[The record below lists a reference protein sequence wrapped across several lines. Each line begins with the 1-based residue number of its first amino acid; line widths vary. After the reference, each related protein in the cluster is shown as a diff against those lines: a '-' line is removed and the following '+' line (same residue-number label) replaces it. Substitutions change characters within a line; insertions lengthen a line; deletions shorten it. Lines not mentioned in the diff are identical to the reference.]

1 VQAIGVLNN
10 AAMTEIPA
18 VQANAA
24 PAQPRQLRPAAVWT
38 LAAAAVLALAV
49 DAWWPEGRWIEA
61 LFATAVALTIVAVLA
76 LAVPRLLA
84 AVALTGGLLVL
95 IRTVSESKRALTD
108 LPLHAYDLVALVT
121 SWPAPGALWS
131 NHIFYLLALFGM
143 LAAVVALAAFVWR
156 IDGTRLRRS
165 HALAAV
171 PCLAMLAWLASVAN
185 GDRMHSE
192 IFSERSDIAFFF
204 SSWSETAAALRRG
217 QVMDAAAQAS
227 GAPLHIPASCQPASK
242 PPHII
247 LIHEESVVQPSQFPA
262 LHYDKSLDPFFLSHD
277 GKLHKLRVETYGGAS
292 WLTEFSVL
300 TGISARSSGGLS
312 NFVQSVM
319 AGKVRDTLP
328 QALARCGYRNIAVY
342 PMLRIFLSIDRF
354 FTGAG
359 IHEILDAKDQ
369 RAEGPN
375 ERDRFYFASALA
387 AFERHLKTS
396 QQPMFAFI
404 ETMAAHGSYDYTYMP
419 EEKVPGGGPGTPPRM
434 HEYLRRLALGRI
446 DYDAMRAELDRRF
459 PGERFLIVHYGD
471 HQPAVT
477 RPLLGFTE
485 STSFEEVMR
494 SGNDAAFITYYVV
507 DGVRYAPPLL
517 PAAEILDVPYLGT
530 VILEAAGLPLSDVY
544 RERKRLIAICEG
556 RYHGCPGGEIANF
569 HRRMI
574 NSGLMDAL

>member
-1 VQAIGVLNN
+1 
-10 AAMTEIPA
+10 MTEIPTVPADA
-18 VQANAA
+18 VSAA
-24 PAQPRQLRPAAVWT
+24 RASRPLWPAIVWA
-38 LAAAAVLALAV
+38 LVAAAALALAA
-49 DAWWPEGRWIEA
+49 DAWWPEGRWADA
-61 LFATAVALTIVAVLA
+61 LFATTVALTIGGVIAI
-76 LAVPRLLA
+76 AVPRLLA
-84 AVALTGGLLVL
+84 ALVLTGALLAVLRTASGL
-95 IRTVSESKRALTD
+95 KRQLTD
-108 LPLHAYDLVALVT
+108 LPLHAYDLLTLT
-121 SWPAPGALWS
+121 SWPALAALWS
-131 NHIFYLLALFGM
+131 SHAVYV
-143 LAAVVALAAFVWR
+143 LAALGALVAAVAVAIFAWR
-156 IDGTRLRRS
+156 ISSTRLRRAHS
-165 HALAAV
+165 LFAI
-171 PCLAMLAWLASVAN
+171 PCLAALAWLAAMAN
-185 GDRMHSE
+185 GERMHSE

-204 SSWSETAAALRRG
+204 SSWSETAEVLRRG
-217 QVMDAAAQAS
+217 QVIEAAARAS
-227 GAPLHIPASCQPASK
+227 GAPLRVPASCQPASK

-262 LHYDKSLDPFFLSHD
+262 IRYDRSLDPFFLSRD

-300 TGISARSSGGLS
+300 TGISALSSGGIR
-312 NFVQSVM
+312 NFVQAVM
-319 AGKVRDTLP
+319 AGKVRETLP
-328 QALARCGYRNIAVY
+328 QVLARCGYRNIAVY

-375 ERDRFYFASALA
+375 ERDRFYFGSALA
-387 AFERHLKTS
+387 ALDRHLKTS

-419 EEKVPGGGPGTPPRM
+419 EENVPGGGPGTPPRM

-485 STSFEEVMR
+485 DTSFEEVMR
-494 SGNDAAFITYYVV
+494 SGNDAAFITYYAV
-507 DGVRYAPPLL
+507 DGVRYTPPAL
-517 PAAEILDVPYLGT
+517 PPAEVLDVPYLGT

-544 RERKRLIAICEG
+544 RERKRLMALCEG
-556 RYHGCPGGEIANF
+556 RYHGCASRDAILDF

-574 NSGLMDAL
+574 DSGLMDAL